1 MPDRIRAAE
10 GILREAGVAG
20 RVTAEGHD
28 GSIAAI
34 RVSAAAWAELT
45 GDSGRAISERIR
57 ALGFRYVA
65 LDLSDAVPTD
75 GTSPTGDDDPQ
86 SES

>member
-28 GSIAAI
+28 ASIAAI

-65 LDLSDAVPTD
+65 LDLAGATPTD
-75 GTSPTGDDDPQ
+75 GISPTDDDPQ
-86 SES
+86 TES